1 MTFFL
6 YLNMEF
12 LLEQF
17 KKLIKLLLHL
27 KMNITYL
34 FWNLRETT
42 DNRNKNVCSLHF
54 AASSWR
60 FLRQR
65 FELGIYWWNILKFF
79 YKKNTVTGTEIHIEI
94 EKKTVV
100 QRKSYFTSFI
110 SQFKVTL
117 NFKKTQYFEIRLE

>member
-1 MTFFL
+1 
-6 YLNMEF
+6 MEF

-94 EKKTVV
+94 KKKTVV